1 MNSLVIYGS
10 RYGNTEKIA
19 YSVAAALRRH
29 GPVQVVAVEEAAPAI
44 SKYTDLVIIGGPT
57 EAHRVTPPLAQ
68 FFSQLEP
75 GILRGK
81 LAAAFDTRLS
91 WPRWLAGSAASG
103 IHNRLR
109 SAGAQ
114 AIVAPESFLVIGNP
128 PELAPGELDRAAGW
142 GEAVAELAQNRAPAA
157 AAV

>member
-19 YSVAAALRRH
+19 YSIAAALRRH
-29 GPVQVVAVEEAAPAI
+29 GPVQVLAVDKAASAI
-44 SKYTDLVIIGGPT
+44 SRYTELVIIGGPT
-57 EAHRVTPPLAQ
+57 EAHDVTPPLVQ
-68 FFSQLEP
+68 FFSKLEP

-81 LAAAFDTRLS
+81 LVAAFDTRLR

-114 AIVAPESFLVIGNP
+114 AIVSPESFLVIGNP
-128 PELAPGELDRAAGW
+128 PELVPHELDRAAEW
-142 GEAVAELAQNRAPAA
+142 GDAVAELAQNRAAA
-157 AAV
+157 ATAV